1 MELEK
6 TAKGIQTRDQI
17 LTAAHKLFAEQGYHG
32 SSMRQIAEESGIALG
47 GIYNHFPSKEDIFT
61 SLIIETHPIAEVVPK
76 LDSIQGSPVPDTIYY
91 AAQTIQSTLS
101 ERGDYINL
109 LFAELVEF
117 KGEHINAVFGEVFP
131 RAVDTARKLLG
142 GKELRSKNIPLMF
155 MLFIAIMFG
164 FFIVNRF
171 ISKRLVGKF
180 IQLDLEE
187 VVNIFLYGILPD
199 KREGRS

>member
-6 TAKGIQTRDQI
+6 TVKGLMTRGEI
-17 LTAAHKLFAEQGYHG
+17 TAAAHTLFAEQGYHG
-32 SSMRQIAEESGIALG
+32 TSMRQIAEQSGIALG
-47 GIYNHFPSKEDIFT
+47 GIYNHFSGKEDIFK
-61 SLIIETHPIAEVVPK
+61 SLIIETHPISEVVPK
-76 LDSIQGSPVPDTIYY
+76 LESIQGSSVPDTIHY

-117 KGEHINAVFGEVFP
+117 KGEHINAVFSEVFP
-131 RAVDTARKLLG
+131 RAVNTARKLLG

-155 MLFIAIMFG
+155 MLFIAMMFG
-164 FFIVNRF
+164 FFIVKRF
-171 ISKRLVGKF
+171 INKRLVGKF

-187 VVNIFLYGILPD
+187 VVNIFLYGIIPD
-199 KREGRS
+199 QGEDRS

>member
-1 MELEK
+1 MELDK
-6 TAKGIQTRDQI
+6 TAKGIQTRDEI
-17 LTAAHKLFAEQGYHG
+17 TAAAHKLFAEQGFHG
-32 SSMRQIAEESGIALG
+32 TSMRQIAEESGIALG
-47 GIYNHFPSKEDIFT
+47 GIYNHFSGKEDIFK

-76 LDSIQGSPVPDTIYY
+76 LDSIQGSSVPDTVHF

-117 KGEHINAVFGEVFP
+117 KGEHINAVFSEVFP

-155 MLFIAIMFG
+155 MLFIAMMFG

-171 ISKRLVGKF
+171 ISRRLVGKF
-180 IQLDLEE
+180 IQLDLED

-199 KREGRS
+199 QGEGRS